1 LSRTWI
7 DNIEIGDLV
16 FSKQDGKAAIVLD
29 KMETGKSQYGQL
41 ANRRLRFK
49 IYIDNDQGWLSE
61 TSFRALYRTSRRR
74 ILEPS

>member
-1 LSRTWI
+1 MSRTWI

-61 TSFRALYRTSRRR
+61 TSFRALYRTYRRR

>member
-1 LSRTWI
+1 MSRTWI